1 MSDTRL
7 PWRDSR
13 DNLQRHRYAAS
24 EQGDVTSNPVR
35 IHGGDSRKDG
45 PGNPRN
51 LVVASGENSFIRTTR
66 RPRRL
71 LSRYCSMYNNLGAA
85 HSDGHGPPP
94 LVLSVGNLIPLAA
107 AAAAAGGKEKRGKV
121 SRTRFTRGIALC
133 GGSSRWRRPGDRKR
147 ASGEGGGGYR
157 QKDLHGGSTAS
168 QIT

>member
-1 MSDTRL
+1 
-7 PWRDSR
+7 
-13 DNLQRHRYAAS
+13 
-24 EQGDVTSNPVR
+24 
-35 IHGGDSRKDG
+35 
-45 PGNPRN
+45 
-51 LVVASGENSFIRTTR
+51 
-66 RPRRL
+66 
-71 LSRYCSMYNNLGAA
+71 MYNNLGAA

-107 AAAAAGGKEKRGKV
+107 AAAAGGKEKRGKV
-121 SRTRFTRGIALC
+121 SRARFTRGIALC